1 MEEDKFIHFGCWNN
15 TNIKFKNGK
24 EKPVGCIVPVMD
36 MLNDYLIKKK
46 PKFMVIAG
54 DNYYP
59 NKHKT
64 IDDVGVETKIKIVY
78 PDKIAEGINI
88 LPNSLPIHMILG
100 NHDLETNGENASL
113 FINNDTTLENK
124 DCAIIQIEREI
135 IKEKP
140 NIDYKLFDSK
150 YLKNNTLL
158 LMIDTSMYTDD
169 INKFMPCYEKF
180 LKSRFATPQGLI
192 DFQNAKIYEAIRR
205 YPGRINNIIIIG
217 HHPISG
223 YKFKELKK
231 GKKGKKDT
239 PAHIELMDDII
250 KFNSVLKEI
259 YRIAGGNSVNYYY
272 LCADLHM
279 YQEGNIGLNIGN
291 ENMNIKQYIVGTGG
305 TELDPEIPDDMEL
318 PTKPGITYTMN
329 RAEYD
334 CGFLECKIEEDDIIF
349 TPILLNNHMFGGR
362 KSRKSRKTR
371 KNNKTKK
378 SRKTR
383 KNKKSKKSRN
393 TKK

>member
-1 MEEDKFIHFGCWNN
+1 MEQDKFIHFGCWNN
-15 TNIKFKNGK
+15 TNIKIKDGK
-24 EKPVGCIVPVMD
+24 EKPLGCIVPVMIL
-36 MLNDYLIKKK
+36 LNKYLIETEKK
-46 PKFMVIAG
+46 PNFMVIAG

-64 IDDVGVETKIKIVY
+64 KDLAGSETKIKIVY
-78 PDKIAEGINI
+78 PNKIAEGINL

-100 NHDLETNGENASL
+100 NHDLETNGENPSL
-113 FINNDTTLENK
+113 FINDDTTPENK

-135 IKEKP
+135 IKEKS

-180 LKSRFATPQGLI
+180 LKSRFATPEGLI

-231 GKKGKKDT
+231 GKKGKPDT

-250 KFNSVLKEI
+250 RFNSVLKEI
-259 YRIAGGNSVNYYY
+259 YSIAGGNRVNYYY

-279 YQEGNIGLNIGN
+279 YQEGNIDLNIGDN
-291 ENMNIKQYIVGTGG
+291 TMNIKQYIVGTGG
-305 TELDPEIPDDMEL
+305 TELDPEIPDGMER
-318 PTKPGITYTMN
+318 PTKPDITYTMN
-329 RAEYD
+329 RVEYD
-334 CGFLECKIEEDDIIF
+334 CGFLECKIEEAGIIF

-362 KSRKSRKTR
+362 KSKKNRKARKSKKNRK
-371 KNNKTKK
+371 
-378 SRKTR
+378 S
-383 KNKKSKKSRN
+383 KKSKK
-393 TKK
+393 